1 LTVHA
6 QIRPY
11 QRAHA
16 QITADLSAL
25 IKYLLEAKD
34 PEDEPGEN
42 HLRRLAG
49 PPVTSRL
56 VQRVSPF
63 GPTISVAAYD
73 LAQQL
78 FNHARDRQM
87 RGALPWEIYKYLFF
101 SFPVHQPLNKK
112 FLALTSMAAERQV
125 GSDFQIIVRVVRELL
140 DAMGIDEKAPSI
152 IVVHD
157 DTEHYHAHVVVGMF
171 AAKVDCSAAFKA
183 LKPSLI
189 KKINSALYAGNRWQ
203 FPSEALASEHNETP
217 TPTDPGFRL
226 GV

>member
-1 LTVHA
+1 VHA

-11 QRAHA
+11 KRAHA

-42 HLRRLAG
+42 HLQRLAG

-63 GPTISVAAYD
+63 GETISLAAYD

-78 FNHARDRQM
+78 FNHARDRKAS
-87 RGALPWEIYKYLFF
+87 GPLPWEVYKYMFF

-112 FLALTSMAAERQV
+112 FLALSALAAERQV
-125 GSDFQIIVRVVRELL
+125 ESDFQTIIRVVKELL
-140 DAMGIDEKAPSI
+140 DVMDIDEKVPSV
-152 IVVHD
+152 IVVHN
-157 DTEHYHAHVVVGMF
+157 DTQHYHAHVVVGMF
-171 AAKVDCSAAFKA
+171 AADIDCLATFKVLTPAF
-183 LKPSLI
+183 I
-189 KKINSALYAGNRWQ
+189 KKISSALYAGNRWKL
-203 FPSEALASEHNETP
+203 PSAALEDEHNEIQE
-217 TPTDPGFRL
+217 PTDLGFRPA
-226 GV
+226 V

>member
-1 LTVHA
+1 MYA
-6 QIRPY
+6 QIRLY

-34 PEDEPGEN
+34 PEDEPGKN
-42 HLRRLAG
+42 HLQRLAG

-63 GPTISVAAYD
+63 GETISMAAYD

-78 FNHARDRQM
+78 FNHARDRPTP
-87 RGALPWEIYKYLFF
+87 GGLPWEIYKYLFF
-101 SFPVHQPLNKK
+101 SFPVHQPLNRK
-112 FLALTSMAAERQV
+112 FLALTALAAERQV

-171 AAKVDCSAAFKA
+171 AADVDCSTVFNI
-183 LKPSLI
+183 LKPALI
-189 KKINSALYAGNRWQ
+189 KKIASALYAGNRWQ
-203 FPSEALASEHNETP
+203 IPNEALANEHNENP
-217 TPTDPGFRL
+217 CDNDRGFRPA
-226 GV
+226 V

>member
-1 LTVHA
+1 MHA

-11 QRAHA
+11 KRAHA

-42 HLRRLAG
+42 HLQRLAG

-56 VQRVSPF
+56 VQRVCPF

-78 FNHARDRQM
+78 FNHARDR
-87 RGALPWEIYKYLFF
+87 RVPGPLPWEVYKYMFF
-101 SFPVHQPLNKK
+101 SFPVRQPLNKK
-112 FLALTSMAAERQV
+112 FLALTSLAAESQPA
-125 GSDFQIIVRVVRELL
+125 SDFQIIVRVVKELL
-140 DAMGIDEKAPSI
+140 EAMGIGERVPTI

-157 DTEHYHAHVVVGMF
+157 DTEHHHAHVVVGLF
-171 AAKVDCSAAFKA
+171 TADVDCSAIFDELTLARIRETA
-183 LKPSLI
+183 
-189 KKINSALYAGNRWQ
+189 SALYAGNRWR
-203 FPSEALASEHNETP
+203 FPSKALADEPNETP
-217 TPTDPGFRL
+217 RPKDPGFRP